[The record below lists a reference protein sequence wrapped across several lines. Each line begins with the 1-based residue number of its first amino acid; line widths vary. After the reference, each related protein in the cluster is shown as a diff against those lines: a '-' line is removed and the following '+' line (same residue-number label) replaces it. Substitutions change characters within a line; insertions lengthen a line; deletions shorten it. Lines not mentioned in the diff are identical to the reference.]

1 MPDRRL
7 WRHFD
12 YLLLVVV
19 ALIIALGVAMIYSA
33 SRGDPEIERTPTTQA
48 VTALLGLVVLFVVT
62 IFDYSL
68 LRGLAWLLYIVIVAL
83 LVGVLIFGELRF
95 EARRWYNLGGFD
107 FQPGE
112 LAKLFL
118 GIVIAAFIAD
128 RQGKRP
134 YLETV
139 ILSGLLIAPCIF
151 LILRQPNLSTALI
164 ITFMWVAMVFAG
176 GIESRHV
183 GSLLGV
189 LLAVALVIGISSV
202 ILGFDVVEPAP
213 IECQAKDT
221 ACQTALAESEK
232 NRRPALIRN
241 YQINRVR
248 AFVGLAA
255 SNANNQSNTDNR
267 CAVITDL
274 NYQTCQALFAFGS
287 GGWFGQGFM
296 QGTQGQLRF
305 LPVRHTDFIFSII
318 GEELGFWG
326 ASAFIALLVFIIYRA
341 LRAAWIAHDV
351 FGRLLC
357 ISIAAVFFL
366 QTYINLGMQVGLLPV
381 TGVVL
386 PFVSY
391 GRSNLISAMVAIG
404 LIESVAMRYKK
415 LEF

>member
-19 ALIIALGVAMIYSA
+19 ALIIAFGVAMIYSA

-68 LRGLAWLLYIVIVAL
+68 LRGLAWLLYVVILAL

-164 ITFMWVAMVFAG
+164 ITFMWIAMVFAG
-176 GIESRHV
+176 GIESRHL
-183 GSLLGV
+183 GSFLSM
-189 LLAVALVIGISSV
+189 LLAVGVVGVVSFAIF
-202 ILGFDVVEPAP
+202 GFGVVEAP
-213 IECQAKDT
+213 TPVCKGNDTGCQ
-221 ACQTALAESEK
+221 
-232 NRRPALIRN
+232 
-241 YQINRVR
+241 
-248 AFVGLAA
+248 
-255 SNANNQSNTDNR
+255 NA
-267 CAVITDL
+267 
-274 NYQTCQALFAFGS
+274 
-287 GGWFGQGFM
+287 
-296 QGTQGQLRF
+296 
-305 LPVRHTDFIFSII
+305 P
-318 GEELGFWG
+318 LG
-326 ASAFIALLVFIIYRA
+326 
-341 LRAAWIAHDV
+341 D
-351 FGRLLC
+351 
-357 ISIAAVFFL
+357 
-366 QTYINLGMQVGLLPV
+366 
-381 TGVVL
+381 
-386 PFVSY
+386 
-391 GRSNLISAMVAIG
+391 
-404 LIESVAMRYKK
+404 E
-415 LEF
+415 